1 MITAEML
8 EKAKE
13 AGRQQAGAVIA
24 FRNEELKK
32 RTKAIAEAPKA
43 KRLARPAQHRKA
55 VLRTLGP
62 PSPHL
67 LIAEG
72 DSWFNYPLHDILRIL
87 EDHYGYD
94 VDSVAHWGDKVEDM
108 AYAEGQLEKF
118 TRLVE
123 KALRRG
129 SIPKAILLSGG
140 GNDVAGDEFGM
151 LLNHAASSI
160 AGLNDSIIRGVVD
173 ERAKIAYVTIISKIT
188 SVCLE
193 RIGQAVPILIHG
205 YDFPVPDGRG
215 FLGGWW
221 LLPGPWLEPGFRTKG
236 FTELSKRIDI
246 AKQLM
251 IRFNEML
258 NDIASI
264 PDFSHVH
271 YINLRN
277 TLSTGR
283 DYEED
288 WANELHPTEE
298 GFEKVTAR
306 FAEVLETLP

>member
-1 MITAEML
+1 
-8 EKAKE
+8 
-13 AGRQQAGAVIA
+13 
-24 FRNEELKK
+24 
-32 RTKAIAEAPKA
+32 
-43 KRLARPAQHRKA
+43 
-55 VLRTLGP
+55 
-62 PSPHL
+62 
-67 LIAEG
+67 
-72 DSWFNYPLHDILRIL
+72 
-87 EDHYGYD
+87 
-94 VDSVAHWGDKVEDM
+94 
-108 AYAEGQLEKF
+108 
-118 TRLVE
+118 
-123 KALRRG
+123 
-129 SIPKAILLSGG
+129 
-140 GNDVAGDEFGM
+140 
-151 LLNHAASSI
+151 
-160 AGLNDSIIRGVVD
+160 
-173 ERAKIAYVTIISKIT
+173 
-188 SVCLE
+188 LE
-193 RIGQAVPILIHG
+193 RIGHAVPILIHG